1 MDESASS
8 SAETDYTA
16 DPAPSQDTGD
26 EDADDGAPQDAA
38 SAAETAEADG
48 VQALADGPVK
58 IGATCY
64 ATLAEAVAAASAG
77 ATVEVLE
84 DMQLSA
90 TISVGKNLTIAAGAD
105 GVTISRAPGFT
116 GALFTLTAGTLT
128 VGQTS
133 GNTLVLDGGA
143 EWLVEQLK
151 VDKNGDPIL
160 NAQSEEET
168 EIVAAESPAVEGA
181 YDGNT
186 ASAAALI
193 SVTKGTLHV
202 QATATLQNNHSSADG
217 AAVATTA
224 GGNANIHLYGKFINN
239 ATDGNGG
246 AVYLYGGGVI
256 NGLTGTF
263 TGNAAANNGGALWL
277 DGQTALTGGHVH
289 GKPRPE
295 RRRAV
300 CCRYI

>member
-8 SAETDYTA
+8 SAETDHTA
-16 DPAPSQDTGD
+16 DPEPSQDTGD

-77 ATVEVLE
+77 
-84 DMQLSA
+84 
-90 TISVGKNLTIAAGAD
+90 
-105 GVTISRAPGFT
+105 
-116 GALFTLTAGTLT
+116 
-128 VGQTS
+128 
-133 GNTLVLDGGA
+133 
-143 EWLVEQLK
+143 
-151 VDKNGDPIL
+151 
-160 NAQSEEET
+160 
-168 EIVAAESPAVEGA
+168 
-181 YDGNT
+181 
-186 ASAAALI
+186 
-193 SVTKGTLHV
+193 
-202 QATATLQNNHSSADG
+202 
-217 AAVATTA
+217 
-224 GGNANIHLYGKFINN
+224 GNANIHLYGKFINN

-277 DGQTALTGGHVH
+277 DGKTALTGGHVH

>member
-8 SAETDYTA
+8 SADTDHTA

-77 ATVEVLE
+77 
-84 DMQLSA
+84 
-90 TISVGKNLTIAAGAD
+90 
-105 GVTISRAPGFT
+105 
-116 GALFTLTAGTLT
+116 
-128 VGQTS
+128 
-133 GNTLVLDGGA
+133 
-143 EWLVEQLK
+143 
-151 VDKNGDPIL
+151 
-160 NAQSEEET
+160 
-168 EIVAAESPAVEGA
+168 
-181 YDGNT
+181 
-186 ASAAALI
+186 
-193 SVTKGTLHV
+193 
-202 QATATLQNNHSSADG
+202 
-217 AAVATTA
+217 
-224 GGNANIHLYGKFINN
+224 GNANIHLYGKFINN
-239 ATDGNGG
+239 ATDGNGGVYSGNSYLTVYEQAVLTGNCAGGNGG

-277 DGQTALTGGHVH
+277 DGKPPSRGGGHVH